1 MALAD
6 DVVPQDHRPAPGGGQ
21 QGGHHAQRRRLAGTV
36 GAEQA
41 VDDAGGDLQV
51 QAVNGGEGAE
61 GPCQAIGPDGRCLAR

>member
-21 QGGHHAQRRRLAGTV
+21 QGDHHAQRRRLAGTV

-51 QAVNGGEGAE
+51 QAVDGGEGAE
-61 GPCQAIGPDGRCLAR
+61 GAGQAIGPDGRCLAR